1 MKAILIIILVLIV
14 LSVLYA
20 LSLKGRSGTDLSAFG
35 KFYFTHRGL
44 YKSGYIPEN
53 SIAAFRAAKERGFGI
68 ELDVHLIADGNLA
81 VMHDSSLMRTAG
93 ADRMLYD
100 LSSAELGMY
109 YLEGTSETIPSFSDV
124 LEEIDGSVPL
134 IIELKVDK
142 NNYAEL
148 CRTVCDALKDYKG
161 LYCLESF
168 DPRCVYWLAENRPEW
183 VRGQLAENYFK
194 REKKIP
200 FIGKLFLTSLV
211 FNFLGKP
218 DFIAYRYSDRR
229 DIPYKICKKLWKMP
243 IVSWTVKS
251 EDELNIAVNDNEIP
265 IFEGFIPE

>member
-1 MKAILIIILVLIV
+1 MLIV
-14 LSVLYA
+14 LAVLYV
-20 LSLKGRSGTDLSAFG
+20 LSLKGGSRTDMSAFG
-35 KFYFTHRGL
+35 RFYFAHRGL
-44 YKSGYIPEN
+44 FKTGYIPEN
-53 SIAAFRAAKERGFGI
+53 SIAAFRASAQRGFGI

-81 VMHDSSLMRTAG
+81 VMHDSSLKRTAD
-93 ADRMLYD
+93 ADRMIDTLT
-100 LSSAELGMY
+100 STELGMY
-109 YLEGTSETIPSFSDV
+109 YLESTAETIPLFSDV
-124 LEEIDGSVPL
+124 LDEIGGSVPL

-168 DPRCVYWLAENRPEW
+168 DPRCVYWLAKNRPD
-183 VRGQLAENYFK
+183 VIRGQLAENYFK
-194 REKKIP
+194 RGKKIP

-211 FNFLGKP
+211 FNFLSKP

-251 EDELNIAVNDNEIP
+251 EDELNTAVNDNEIP